1 MYVESAGDNAANT
14 ATLSNIL
21 PSSALLPV
29 DHSASAGQLS
39 NKWHF
44 SDIKPQFRITA
55 VVLDT
60 VRAVSDD
67 RSTSSTPYNTSPTR
81 IVSTPRLSWIGS
93 IQGTFAFSTSA
104 DTILDLP
111 AYERIIYEFDACER
125 VIAPAAPSSSAGAS
139 CMTCIATIHTARAGL
154 LQQHDTERDALR
166 DYKATARLFDA
177 PRAYDLTP
185 MLYHVHT
192 HLTSAHHRYA
202 GAVVP
207 RCARCPRQRRSSAHC
222 SWICD
227 TIPLHPFP
235 ITYAVSLATRP
246 RRPSLGPPH
255 SLLPR
260 RLVLSRSASH
270 GRRASPASA
279 LVVPVAL
286 IAARHTP
293 TVFSRI
299 PPSPLGACASVHP
312 QPGVHDYRPPRL
324 FLLAG
329 VPLVASALAATSS
342 APSHSKPASATQQ
355 KHDAQPQCRLQHLQ
369 HRFAYL
375 LRWLRRLTACCDVPH
390 GILTLALPASAC
402 RTPPI
407 QCASP
412 AAAPFSAS
420 PRAATILAASGSKHS
435 MRRTPDMHPH
445 SLFPSPTLIVS
456 LPPRRPSA
464 SSQARHSS
472 PTRTSVLSAPP
483 PLAQRAA
490 PGSEEGQCGR
500 LQREIVAHT
509 QREDTPQWAPVAIA
523 GTVRA

>member
-1 MYVESAGDNAANT
+1 MYLKDRRRRDVGHIRNPSFTSQHLRIRRLRAGYRPPVLAQ
-14 ATLSNIL
+14 
-21 PSSALLPV
+21 PSV
-29 DHSASAGQLS
+29 
-39 NKWHF
+39 
-44 SDIKPQFRITA
+44 
-55 VVLDT
+55 
-60 VRAVSDD
+60 
-67 RSTSSTPYNTSPTR
+67 
-81 IVSTPRLSWIGS
+81 
-93 IQGTFAFSTSA
+93 
-104 DTILDLP
+104 
-111 AYERIIYEFDACER
+111 
-125 VIAPAAPSSSAGAS
+125 APAAPSSSAGAS

-235 ITYAVSLATRP
+235 IAYAVSLATRP

-270 GRRASPASA
+270 GRRASPARA
-279 LVVPVAL
+279 LVAPVAL

-369 HRFAYL
+369 HRL
-375 LRWLRRLTACCDVPH
+375 PISCV
-390 GILTLALPASAC
+390 GIV
-402 RTPPI
+402 
-407 QCASP
+407 ASP
-412 AAAPFSAS
+412 H
-420 PRAATILAASGSKHS
+420 AATFLVV
-435 MRRTPDMHPH
+435 
-445 SLFPSPTLIVS
+445 F
-456 LPPRRPSA
+456 
-464 SSQARHSS
+464 
-472 PTRTSVLSAPP
+472 
-483 PLAQRAA
+483 
-490 PGSEEGQCGR
+490 
-500 LQREIVAHT
+500 
-509 QREDTPQWAPVAIA
+509 
-523 GTVRA
+523 